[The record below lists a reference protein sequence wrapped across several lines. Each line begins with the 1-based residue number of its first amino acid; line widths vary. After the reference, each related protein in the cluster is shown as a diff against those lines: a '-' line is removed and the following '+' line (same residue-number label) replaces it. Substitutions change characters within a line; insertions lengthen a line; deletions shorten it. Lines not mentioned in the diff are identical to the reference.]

1 MSISRVIGAGV
12 VMVLAAAPSALAQV
26 EVSGNIGYV
35 SSEGVTTDGILA
47 GDGNIY
53 DEISPVSGL
62 GYHFTFGVMAGEQFE
77 VGFLWGRQQSE
88 LEVGGT
94 NAVTIGDMNIDNYH
108 GYFQYNFGDSSS
120 KVRPFVMGGLGA
132 TKYGN
137 VDFTRLNGQA
147 GTIDSNTRFSTTWGG
162 GVKAYA
168 SDHLG
173 FRAAARWT
181 PTYIKSDDAGWWCDP
196 VLGLLPGVRGPVFE
210 SVRVL
215 GRRHRAIL
223 ESGFHRCVAQTF
235 RFARVAGLKA
245 CATESKTAL
254 ARGGSCGATSWTSA
268 TASTCGRHLPL
279 VADAQ
284 SRIFR
289 PYPSSAPPEIT

>member
-1 MSISRVIGAGV
+1 MSIIRVIGAGV

-35 SSEGVTTDGILA
+35 SSDGVTSDGILA

-53 DEISPVSGL
+53 DEVNPVSGL
-62 GYHFTFGVMAGEQFE
+62 GYHFTLGVMAGEQFE

-94 NAVTIGDMNIDNYH
+94 NTVTVGDMNVDNYH

-137 VDFTRLNGQA
+137 VDFTRLNGQTA
-147 GTIDSNTRFSTTWGG
+147 TIDSNTRFSTTWGG

-181 PTYIKSDDAGWWCDP
+181 PTYIKSDAAGWWCDP
-196 VLGLLPGVRGPVFE
+196 YWGCYLVSEAQYSNQFE
-210 SVRVL
+210 FT
-215 GRRHRAIL
+215 GGIIL
-223 ESGFHRCVAQTF
+223 
-235 RFARVAGLKA
+235 RF
-245 CATESKTAL
+245 
-254 ARGGSCGATSWTSA
+254 
-268 TASTCGRHLPL
+268 
-279 VADAQ
+279 
-284 SRIFR
+284 
-289 PYPSSAPPEIT
+289 